1 MLIHVIYVTVAGLQ
15 IKVKDEET
23 HQSFEYKWASIKQTP
38 QSFDWTPITQKDVA
52 HDHVRCHYLQTGDN
66 LPFLLANL
74 DSSPGTKVLILINTE
89 NSCVVHSSLLP
100 EDQVS
105 IFPVLIIT
113 HESGEVLTHL
123 LEENEPGT
131 VKAKIHCPTS
141 STHSIESESVGS
153 EEASK
158 VSHPSIKPQIVSWK
172 LPDKQPNQ
180 PEITYTAKQTSY
192 KQQEPSKCI
201 KRSDLS

>member
-1 MLIHVIYVTVAGLQ
+1 MLMHVIYVTVAGLQ

-23 HQSFEYKWASIKQTP
+23 HQSFEYKWALLKQTP

-52 HDHVRCHYLQTGDN
+52 YDHVRCHHLQTGDN

-89 NSCVVHSSLLP
+89 NSCVIHSSLLP

-113 HESGEVLTHL
+113 HESGKVLAHL

-131 VKAKIHCPTS
+131 VKAKIHCPTAS
-141 STHSIESESVGS
+141 SQSIESESVGS
-153 EEASK
+153 EEALK
-158 VSHPSIKPQIVSWK
+158 VSHPSIKPQIVPRK
-172 LPDKQPNQ
+172 LLDKQPDQ

-201 KRSDLS
+201 KEVT